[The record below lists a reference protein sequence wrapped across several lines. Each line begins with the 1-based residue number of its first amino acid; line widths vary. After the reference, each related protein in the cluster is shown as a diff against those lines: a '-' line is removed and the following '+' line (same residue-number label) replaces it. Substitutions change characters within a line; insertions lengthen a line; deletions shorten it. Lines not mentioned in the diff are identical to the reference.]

1 MELTYQKIGYTR
13 IHTTMRINSEFFMK
27 KYRFTF
33 IISILISILF
43 IRVDLFSL
51 DLKKINLSWGDI
63 EKYRMKNVKG
73 IKGTRGEEIDEV
85 SFIRGEIKRLSKLNL
100 SEGELFEIINNEN
113 VSYIYTRIA
122 ALRLWIK
129 NKGEEVIPEL
139 INLKKYYIEANK
151 DKGKGIHP
159 LPYELLVSHIERA
172 IVDIAIR
179 GKGCLER
186 IDYMLSNFNN
196 EDMLSEIGMLLPAHL
211 NNCKDTKGL
220 DDLLYRHY
228 INDNDNIRGLIIT
241 KLAISEIPLAEKYIE
256 IGLKDNNTYILA
268 KVVGSCWY
276 TYESRCVDKLRE
288 IVNDSSRDKSIR
300 DLVKEFMDKIIQE
313 KNHPLK
319 DYKWIEENPIEF

>member
-1 MELTYQKIGYTR
+1 
-13 IHTTMRINSEFFMK
+13 MK
-27 KYRFTF
+27 NHSF
-33 IISILISILF
+33 IKALIVLISLIF
-43 IRVDLFSL
+43 ISNYLFSL

-73 IKGTRGEEIDEV
+73 IKGSRGEEIDEV

-100 SEGELFEIINNEN
+100 SEGELFEIMNNEN

-196 EDMLSEIGMLLPAHL
+196 KDISSGIERLLPAHL
-211 NNCKDTKGL
+211 NSCKDTKGL

-256 IGLKDNNTYILA
+256 IGLKDNNTYILRDA
-268 KVVGSCWY
+268 VGSCWY
-276 TYESRCVDKLRE
+276 TYENKCIDKLRA

-313 KNHPLK
+313 KDSPLK
-319 DYKWIEENPIEF
+319 DYNWIEENPIEF

>member
-1 MELTYQKIGYTR
+1 
-13 IHTTMRINSEFFMK
+13 MK
-27 KYRFTF
+27 FYNF
-33 IISILISILF
+33 IIFFLISIIIF
-43 IRVDLFSL
+43 NSISYSIDLN
-51 DLKKINLSWGDI
+51 KINLSPREI
-63 EKYRMKNVKG
+63 EQYRKKNLKG
-73 IKGTRGEEIDEV
+73 IKGARGEEIDEV

-100 SEGELFEIINNEN
+100 SEGELFEIMNNEN

-159 LPYELLVSHIERA
+159 LPYELLVFHIERA

-179 GKGCLER
+179 GRGCLER

-196 EDMLSEIGMLLPAHL
+196 KDMLSGIGTLLPAHL
-211 NNCKDTKGL
+211 HNCKDTKGL

-228 INDNDNIRGLIIT
+228 MTGNEKKRDTIII
-241 KLAISEIPLAEKYIE
+241 KLSVSRIPLAEKYIE
-256 IGLKDNNTYILA
+256 MGLKDDNTYVLTGAIA
-268 KVVGSCWY
+268 SCWY
-276 TYESRCVDKLRE
+276 TYESKCVDKLRE

-300 DLVKEFMDKIIQE
+300 DLAKKYMDKIIQE
-313 KNHPLK
+313 KDPPLK
-319 DYKWIEENPIEF
+319 EYNWIEENPIEF